1 MSVTYR
7 AAAAAAALSLTV
19 DTLRRNSA
27 DAGVELERKQV
38 GASMARI
45 FRPAD
50 LFEIARWRTKN
61 KHGPA
66 PSKPVVAS
74 IWGPKGGIGKTTI
87 SGNLAVAFALQGL
100 RVLIVDLDFQASLT
114 LSLGYD
120 SEITEDEAK
129 AQGKSQESVVQFHIG
144 NLLMGSDNHQALDD
158 VIKKPCGQFGPHL
171 IPADLLLDL
180 VDYKLLAA
188 TLAGQQSDLVLTRW
202 IADGRS
208 GKLLDCDLSQYDL
221 ILFDCPPSKN
231 RLTRA
236 ALLASDYVISP
247 VNFEHFSTK
256 ALSYLSYVLK
266 DMQENYGRCPELMVL
281 GNAHDSQR
289 VRSSVHIA
297 VIAEQYGDA
306 LLEKTIRRSEDFP
319 KSLDEEPKL
328 PLLLSR
334 PTSPAAEDVR
344 EVARAIAERM
354 NLFNRKFAKGSEVS
368 NA

>member
-1 MSVTYR
+1 VTITYR
-7 AAAAAAALSLTV
+7 AAAAAAAISLTV
-19 DTLRRNSA
+19 DTLRRNA
-27 DAGVELERKQV
+27 TDAGVELERKQV

-50 LFEIARWRTKN
+50 LFEIARWRAMSKLAPVPI
-61 KHGPA
+61 KPA
-66 PSKPVVAS
+66 VAA

-87 SGNLAVAFALQGL
+87 SGNLGVAFALQGL
-100 RVLIVDLDFQASLT
+100 RVLIVDLDFQSSLT
-114 LSLGYD
+114 LSVGYD
-120 SEITEDEAK
+120 SEMTADEAK
-129 AQGKSQESVVQFHIG
+129 AQGKPAESVIEYHIG
-144 NLLMGSDNHQALDD
+144 NLLPGSDHRQPLKD
-158 VIKKPCGQFGPHL
+158 VVKKPCGEFGPHL

-188 TLAGQQSDLVLTRW
+188 TLAGQQSDLILTRW
-202 IADGRS
+202 IAEGRS
-208 GKLLDCDLSQYDL
+208 GKSPTCDLSHYDL

-236 ALLASDYVISP
+236 ALLASDHVISP
-247 VNFEHFSTK
+247 VHFEHFSTK

-266 DMQENYGRCPELMVL
+266 DMQTNYGRCPELIVL
-281 GNAHDSQR
+281 GNAHDPQR

-297 VIAEQYGDA
+297 VIAAQYGNA

-319 KSLDEEPKL
+319 RSLDEEPKL

-344 EVARAIAERM
+344 EVARLIADRM
-354 NLFNRKFAKGSEVS
+354 GLFDRKFTKESEVA